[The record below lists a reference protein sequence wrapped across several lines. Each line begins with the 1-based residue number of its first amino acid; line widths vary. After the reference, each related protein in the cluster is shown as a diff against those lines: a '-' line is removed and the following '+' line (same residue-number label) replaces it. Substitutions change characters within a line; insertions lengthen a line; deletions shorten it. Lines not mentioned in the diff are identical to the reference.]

1 MICKFSIKDLEK
13 LSGIK
18 AHTLRIWEQRYGIL
32 KPHRTDTNIR
42 WYCNDE
48 LKNILNVSL
57 LNNHGYKISKIAELN
72 KLEIAAE
79 VAKIVE
85 CRTVECEQVSSLIIS
100 MVELDEQRFER
111 IISNQILRKGF
122 QHTIEEV
129 IYPFLQKI
137 GVMWQTGSI
146 NTAQEHF
153 ISNLIRQ
160 KLISAIDGVVPAE
173 NKKSRQFILF
183 LPETELHELSLLYYN
198 YILKAKGH
206 RVLYLGQSVP
216 VIDLQRVYE
225 IRTADYMLSVLTH
238 SIEVP
243 QTYINTLSKTFP
255 KAKLLLSGCQV
266 LNAKLKLPANASL
279 FKTAQELSSA
289 IS

>member
-1 MICKFSIKDLEK
+1 MVCKFSIKDLEK

-72 KLEIAAE
+72 KEEIAAE
-79 VAKIVE
+79 VSKIVN
-85 CRTVECEQVSSLIIS
+85 CQTNECEQISNLIIS
-100 MVELDEQRFER
+100 MVEMDEQRFEK

-122 QHTIEEV
+122 TCTMEEV
-129 IYPFLQKI
+129 IYPFLQRI

-146 NTAQEHF
+146 NPAQEHF

-160 KLISAIDGVVPAE
+160 KLISAIDGVIAPE
-173 NKKSRQFILF
+173 NKKHKKFILF
-183 LPETELHELSLLYYN
+183 LPEGELHELSLLYYN
-198 YILKAKGH
+198 YILKANGH
-206 RVLYLGQSVP
+206 TVIYLGQSVP
-216 VIDLQRVYE
+216 VVDLQRVHE
-225 IRTADYMLSVLTH
+225 IRKADYMLAVLTH
-238 SIEVP
+238 STAHPGDYVK
-243 QTYINTLSKTFP
+243 NLSKIFP
-255 KAKLLLSGCQV
+255 KVKLLLSGQQV
-266 LNAKLKLPANASL
+266 LDQKIKFPSNVDL
-279 FKTAQELSSA
+279 FKCHKSLNSLVS
-289 IS
+289 

>member
-32 KPHRTDTNIR
+32 KPQRTDTNIR

-57 LNNHGYKISKIAELN
+57 LNNHGYKISKIAELSKN
-72 KLEIAAE
+72 EIAAE

-85 CRTVECEQVSSLIIS
+85 CRTIECEQVSSLIIA
-100 MVELDEQRFER
+100 MVEMDELRFER

-122 QHTIEEV
+122 SQTIEEV
-129 IYPFLQKI
+129 VYPFLQKI

-146 NTAQEHF
+146 NPAQEHF

-160 KLISAIDGVVPAE
+160 KLISAIDGIISPE
-173 NKKSRQFILF
+173 NKKAKKFILF
-183 LPETELHELSLLYYN
+183 LPERELHELSLLYFN
-198 YILKAKGH
+198 YILKSKGH
-206 RVLYLGQSVP
+206 QVIYLGQSVP
-216 VIDLQRVYE
+216 VVDLQRVFE
-225 IRTADYMLSVLTH
+225 IRDAHYILSVLTNCME
-238 SIEVP
+238 SP
-243 QTYINTLSKTFP
+243 QEYVNTLAKTFP
-255 KAKLLLSGCQV
+255 KTKLLLSGCQV
-266 LNAKLKLPANASL
+266 LSIKMKFPSNVSL
-279 FKTAQELSSA
+279 FKTPEELSDLIA
-289 IS
+289 